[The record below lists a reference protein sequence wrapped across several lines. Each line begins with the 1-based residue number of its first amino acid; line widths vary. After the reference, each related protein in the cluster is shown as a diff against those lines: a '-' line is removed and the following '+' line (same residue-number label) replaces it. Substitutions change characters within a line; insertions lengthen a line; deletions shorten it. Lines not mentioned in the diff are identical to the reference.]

1 MADTSSVALRYVE
14 ESTWGTTPSAAL
26 QILRMTSEDFD
37 TDKGTMV
44 SEEITGDAQVGGVI
58 ETSYKGVGNLNGEL
72 SFTTYDEFLTAGIRA
87 LDFGAATTVT
97 ASTIA
102 ATSTQI
108 TDSGN
113 GFGDFV
119 AGQFV
124 KVTGFATASLN
135 TIYLVTAAAAGA
147 LTVFPAPATTEAAT
161 ASVTVQGAV
170 KTNGTE
176 KRSFSFE
183 KQWSDLS
190 SKYMNWTGVRCG
202 GWQLS
207 FDAEDKVKVTFPFS
221 GKTGNTAAATIGT
234 GSHTAAT
241 TTTIINAISDLT
253 FVGEGT
259 TQAAL
264 TLRGAD
270 INVACGP
277 RHDPVAG
284 STDPFQI
291 GLGTVEISGQIRLY
305 LSDTTYLNKMLNH
318 TLTSLSFG
326 FTDEDGNAY
335 GIYLPSVRFT
345 QDKAPTGGR
354 DQTVG
359 ETIDFVAHKDATT
372 GYTIHLT
379 KMSAS

>member
-26 QILRMTSEDFD
+26 QILRFVSEDFD

-72 SFTTYDEFLTAGIRA
+72 SFATYDEFLTSGIRA
-87 LDFGAATTVT
+87 ADFGAATTVT
-97 ASTIA
+97 AGTIA
-102 ATSTQI
+102 ATGTGF

-113 GFGDFV
+113 GFGSFAV
-119 AGQFV
+119 GQFV
-124 KVTGFATASLN
+124 KVTGFVGTSIN

-147 LTVFPAPATTEAAT
+147 LTTFPAPATTEG
-161 ASVTVQGAV
+161 ASASITIQGAV
-170 KTNGTE
+170 VTNGTQ

-183 KQWSDLS
+183 KQWTDLS
-190 SKYMNWTGVRCG
+190 SKYQNWTGVRCG
-202 GWQLS
+202 GWKFS
-207 FDAEDKVKVTFPFS
+207 FDAEDKVKVAFNFS

-234 GSHTAAT
+234 GAHTAAT
-241 TTTIINAISDLT
+241 TATIINAISDLT

-270 INVACGP
+270 IDVTCAP

-291 GLGTVEISGQIRLY
+291 GLGTVEVKGQLRLY
-305 LSDTTYLNKMLNH
+305 LSDTTYLAKMLNH
-318 TLTSLSFG
+318 TLSSLSFA

-354 DQTVG
+354 DQTVA

-372 GYTIHLT
+372 GYTIHVT
-379 KMSAS
+379 KMAAA

>member
-26 QILRMTSEDFD
+26 QILRFTGEDFD

-72 SFTTYDEFLTAGIRA
+72 SFGTYDEFLTAGIRA
-87 LDFGAATTVT
+87 LDFGSATTVT
-97 ASTIA
+97 AATIA
-102 ATSTQI
+102 ATATQI
-108 TDSGN
+108 TDSN
-113 GFGDFV
+113 SGFGSFV
-119 AGQFV
+119 VGQFV
-124 KVTGFATASLN
+124 KVTGFTTTSIN
-135 TIYLVTAAAAGA
+135 TIYLVTAASSGA
-147 LTVFPAPATTEAAT
+147 LTVFPAPATTEIAGD
-161 ASVTVQGAV
+161 SVTVQGAV
-170 KTNGTE
+170 VTNGTE

-190 SKYMNWTGVRCG
+190 NKYMNWTGVRNG
-202 GWQLS
+202 GWKFS

-234 GSHTAAT
+234 GSHAAAT
-241 TTTIINAISDLT
+241 TTTLINAISDLT

-270 INVACGP
+270 IDVQCFP

-291 GLGTVEISGQIRLY
+291 GLGDVEVKGQLRLY
-305 LSDTTYLNKMLNH
+305 LSDTTYLAKMLAH
-318 TLTSLSFG
+318 TLTSLSFA

-335 GIYLPSVRFT
+335 GIYLPSVRFS
-345 QDKAPTGGR
+345 QDKAPTSGR
-354 DQTVG
+354 NQTVG

-372 GYTIHLT
+372 LKTIHIT
-379 KMSAS
+379 KMAAA